1 MDGLSA
7 TLERLDPISLEEMDE
22 VRLMDRVD
30 TKFTFRNEQLPQVL
44 KAVLDRYRILEI
56 KGQRASHYQT
66 LYFDTDQLALY
77 LQHHRGKLA
86 RYKIRCR
93 KYVESDTCFFE
104 IKTKTNKG
112 RTQKQRISCNKIVSE
127 IAGESEELLKKE
139 TNLSA
144 GELKPRLWV
153 NFTRLTFVSKS
164 ARERLTID
172 LNLSYQNERMR
183 RSFPKLVIAEVK
195 QDRASSASH
204 FVRQMNHERIWNGS
218 MSKYCFGIV
227 NLYPHVKMNL
237 FKEKIR
243 QLQQLAT

>member
-44 KAVLDRYRILEI
+44 PAVLDRYRILEI

-66 LYFDTDQLALY
+66 LYFDTGQLALY

-86 RYKIRCR
+86 RHKIRCR
-93 KYVESDTCFFE
+93 RYVESDVCFFE
-104 IKTKTNKG
+104 IKTKTNKD

-144 GELKPRLWV
+144 GES
-153 NFTRLTFVSKS
+153 T
-164 ARERLTID
+164 
-172 LNLSYQNERMR
+172 
-183 RSFPKLVIAEVK
+183 
-195 QDRASSASH
+195 
-204 FVRQMNHERIWNGS
+204 
-218 MSKYCFGIV
+218 
-227 NLYPHVKMNL
+227 
-237 FKEKIR
+237 
-243 QLQQLAT
+243 LAP